1 MKVNRSTIT
10 IAVLSIIDLVIG
22 TVVISKCFF
31 QQEIDHPIVYEAKM
45 EIVEDLKDL
54 APVASVVE
62 KEEPIIVYDDMTLDE
77 LSEKLNRVL
86 TSTLEGTGSHFATKS
101 LELGVDP
108 YLAIAIVLHETGCK
122 WNCSSLVRY
131 CNNVGGMKGAPGC
144 NGGSYKAFNTLE
156 EGIDAFLENLANNYY
171 AYGLTTPEAIN
182 KKYAASTSWA
192 SKINYYINYI
202 KNS

>member
-86 TSTLEGTGSHFATKS
+86 TSNLEGTGSHFATKS

-108 YLAIAIVLHETGCK
+108 YLAVAIVLHETGCK

>member
-10 IAVLSIIDLVIG
+10 IIILSIIDCIIG
-22 TVVISKCFF
+22 TVVISKCFL
-31 QQEIDHPIVYEAKM
+31 QHEIDHPIVYEAKM

-54 APVASVVE
+54 APVASIVE
-62 KEEPIIVYDDMTLDE
+62 KEEPIIVYENMTLEE

-108 YLAIAIVLHETGCK
+108 YLAVAIVLHETGCK

-131 CNNVGGMKGAPGC
+131 CNNVGGMKGSPGC

-156 EGIDAFLENLANNYY
+156 EGIDAFFENLANNYY

-192 SKINYYINYI
+192 GKINYYINYI

>member
-1 MKVNRSTIT
+1 MKVNRSTIA

-108 YLAIAIVLHETGCK
+108 YLAVAIVLHETGCK

>member
-86 TSTLEGTGSHFATKS
+86 TSTLEETGSHFATKS

-108 YLAIAIVLHETGCK
+108 YLAVAIVLHETGCK

>member
-108 YLAIAIVLHETGCK
+108 YLAVAIVLHETGCK
-122 WNCSSLVRY
+122 WKCSSLVRY

>member
-10 IAVLSIIDLVIG
+10 IAILSIIDLVIG

-108 YLAIAIVLHETGCK
+108 YLAVAIVLHETGCK

>member
-108 YLAIAIVLHETGCK
+108 YLAVAIVLHETGCK

>member
-10 IAVLSIIDLVIG
+10 IIILSIIDCIIG
-22 TVVISKCFF
+22 TVVISKCFL
-31 QQEIDHPIVYEAKM
+31 QHEIDHPIVYEAKM

-54 APVASVVE
+54 APVASIAE
-62 KEEPIIVYDDMTLDE
+62 KEEPIIVYENMTLDE

-108 YLAIAIVLHETGCK
+108 YLAVAIVLHETGCK

>member
-10 IAVLSIIDLVIG
+10 IAVLSMIDLVIG

-31 QQEIDHPIVYEAKM
+31 QQQIDHPIVYEAKM

-108 YLAIAIVLHETGCK
+108 YLAVAIVLHETGCK

>member
-22 TVVISKCFF
+22 TLVISKCFF

-108 YLAIAIVLHETGCK
+108 YLAVAIVLHETGCK

>member
-10 IAVLSIIDLVIG
+10 IAVLSMIDLVIG

-108 YLAIAIVLHETGCK
+108 YLAVAIVLHETGCK